1 MWAKSPK
8 VPGTTFTILPY
19 MCGSF
24 SFVVH
29 PLTIFDPL
37 IWRGFWIFLKF
48 KVGNWQNPYHDV
60 RVICFSIPNFLLKFE
75 YCNNQKSSLGKTKSI
90 LHNFLRALFWW
101 NVKMIG
107 DTSFEHNQRWKVILS
122 FVAELGFPRSDCQW
136 HHFEI
141 LQHIVFW
148 SFKWNFSYFSNTH
161 FHVEHKLTDQFIRI
175 RFGQRS
181 FTEVTQ

>member
-8 VPGTTFTILPY
+8 VGTTFTVLLY
-19 MCGSF
+19 NCGSF

-29 PLTIFDPL
+29 HPTIFDPL

-75 YCNNQKSSLGKTKSI
+75 YCNDQKSSLGKTKS
-90 LHNFLRALFWW
+90 FSRALFWW

-107 DTSFEHNQRWKVILS
+107 DTSFEHNLKWTVILS
-122 FVAELGFPRSDCQW
+122 FVAELGFPRSDC
-136 HHFEI
+136 
-141 LQHIVFW
+141 
-148 SFKWNFSYFSNTH
+148 
-161 FHVEHKLTDQFIRI
+161 
-175 RFGQRS
+175 
-181 FTEVTQ
+181 

>member
-8 VPGTTFTILPY
+8 VGTTFTVLLY
-19 MCGSF
+19 TCGSF

-29 PLTIFDPL
+29 HPTIFDPL

-75 YCNNQKSSLGKTKSI
+75 YCNDQKSSLGKTKS
-90 LHNFLRALFWW
+90 FSRALFWW

-107 DTSFEHNQRWKVILS
+107 DTSVEHNLKWTVILS
-122 FVAELGFPRSDCQW
+122 FVAELGFPRSDC
-136 HHFEI
+136 
-141 LQHIVFW
+141 
-148 SFKWNFSYFSNTH
+148 
-161 FHVEHKLTDQFIRI
+161 
-175 RFGQRS
+175 
-181 FTEVTQ
+181 